1 MKRASVLLAVAER
14 DSSAFRWLRLAADR
28 RRAGL
33 IDEARCAVRVSRLWP
48 NPRIPS

>member
-1 MKRASVLLAVAER
+1 MKPASIILAVAER

-33 IDEARCAVRVSRLWP
+33 IEEARCAVRVSRVWP
-48 NPRIPS
+48 KPRLP

>member
-14 DSSAFRWLRLAADR
+14 DSHAFRWLRLAAER

-33 IDEARCAVRVSRLWP
+33 IQAAMTAVRASTYFDKPRLP
-48 NPRIPS
+48 

>member
-1 MKRASVLLAVAER
+1 MKRASVILAVAER
-14 DSSAFRWLRLAADR
+14 DSAAFRWLAEAARR

-33 IDEARCAVRVSRLWP
+33 IEEARSAVRVSRLWP

>member
-1 MKRASVLLAVAER
+1 MRRASVLLAVAER

-33 IDEARCAVRVSRLWP
+33 IEEARSAVRVSRVWP
-48 NPRIPS
+48 KPRLP